1 MLKKLYPTNV
11 FSLITKT
18 INVTTVLFLVLIF
31 CGLIQSLWISPID
44 YIQGDTVRIMYVHVP
59 SSWIALGCFAA
70 IGFFSILNFIYK
82 NKNFALI
89 GKSLSVLGLMF
100 TVVSITTGSLWGK
113 PTWGTWWAWDARLTS
128 MLILSLFYLLYMLS
142 WKIIS
147 DPILSC
153 KISSIIA
160 IIGLVNLPI
169 IKYSV
174 NWWSTLHQPS
184 TIKVIN
190 ESTIH
195 ISMLIPLMLM
205 FSALMTYSAIIFL
218 MKYKIE
224 IIKLKNKGLDRL

>member
-1 MLKKLYPTNV
+1 
-11 FSLITKT
+11 
-18 INVTTVLFLVLIF
+18 
-31 CGLIQSLWISPID
+31 
-44 YIQGDTVRIMYVHVP
+44 
-59 SSWIALGCFAA
+59 
-70 IGFFSILNFIYK
+70 
-82 NKNFALI
+82 
-89 GKSLSVLGLMF
+89 MF

-174 NWWSTLHQPS
+174 NWWYTLHQPS

-205 FSALMTYSAIIFL
+205 FSALMAYSAIIFL